1 MSEEQKRGS
10 RKAGKLKV
18 NSINFAPL
26 DFEEVLESLL
36 QVKPMPN
43 EKTKNID
50 QKKKSK
56 PKTEK

>member
-10 RKAGKLKV
+10 KKGGKPKD

-26 DFEEVLESLL
+26 NFEEVLESLL

-43 EKTKNID
+43 EKPKTTNL
-50 QKKKSK
+50 KKKSK
-56 PKTEK
+56 PKTKK